1 MCFLLSFFFCFV
13 HSSILL
19 LSYFL
24 LFPSFFF
31 CFILYFHS
39 SVARLVNK
47 RTCFCYR
54 FFPLSYSDR
63 LFSSKVPFLFT
74 SLKVF
79 FLFGLLYSISSVY
92 LPLMSSSSFASMRSL
107 VFRCCG
113 DCLEMIEAAHFH

>member
-1 MCFLLSFFFCFV
+1 MFFTLFFLLFRSFVYSSSFLLSP
-13 HSSILL
+13 
-19 LSYFL
+19 LSL
-24 LFPSFFF
+24 VFF